1 MAVGQQRGAGL
12 YGPHESFER
21 GRAIVRYHGEADATG
36 TRIEIFR
43 VLASWPGLIGVAI
56 DHLDGPDDED
66 FASIA
71 GLEECVA
78 LAEGDFRLIDFND
91 PFERFSVWVDHRSP
105 QLLRPWRAP
114 SRRLPL
120 SGIGPANDIPIAR
133 RRVARRQAEQFFERR
148 MPVKAA
154 IVANR
159 SIRKCMPG
167 SSARPR
173 GRCRKRDKRIHP
185 ASDVRTRRP
194 RSSPRRE
201 TPTEIR

>member
-12 YGPHESFER
+12 YVGPHESFER

-78 LAEGDFRLIDFND
+78 LAG
-91 PFERFSVWVDHRSP
+91 VDGGLNPR
-105 QLLRPWRAP
+105 
-114 SRRLPL
+114 L
-120 SGIGPANDIPIAR
+120 SGGAPKTGTNFAAEFLAAR
-133 RRVARRQAEQFFERR
+133 V
-148 MPVKAA
+148 
-154 IVANR
+154 R
-159 SIRKCMPG
+159 S
-167 SSARPR
+167 
-173 GRCRKRDKRIHP
+173 D
-185 ASDVRTRRP
+185 
-194 RSSPRRE
+194 
-201 TPTEIR
+201 